1 MALLSPV
8 RQATLIQTTQWTTI
22 SQVIVNELCILPD
35 SKDKLFVGDFSTM
48 NEDSVSNDF
57 AATQWQEVLSE
68 TQNVNQLFAV
78 FFSKCSEIVNKHFP
92 MRKLSH
98 KEVKFNFKPWITKGL
113 RKSINNKT
121 ILYRHFIGTKSS
133 YSHHKYHMY
142 RYKLTGLLR
151 LSKKLYYQIYFK
163 ANQSNVKNIWRG
175 IRQLVSLKKKDSFR
189 PNKLFKDDQE
199 VTDRQKIA
207 NE

>member
-1 MALLSPV
+1 MALLSPPSNI
-8 RQATLIQTTQWTTI
+8 TTQTTQWTTI

-35 SKDKLFVGDFSTM
+35 SKDKVFVRDFSTM

-121 ILYRHFIGTKSS
+121 ILYRHFIATKSS
-133 YSHHKYHMY
+133 YSHHKYKMY
-142 RYKLTGLLR
+142 RYKLTGLLL

-163 ANQSNVKNIWRG
+163 ANQINVKNIWRG

-189 PNKLFKDDQE
+189 PNKLIKDDQE
-199 VTDRQKIA
+199 ITDRQKIA
-207 NE
+207 IE